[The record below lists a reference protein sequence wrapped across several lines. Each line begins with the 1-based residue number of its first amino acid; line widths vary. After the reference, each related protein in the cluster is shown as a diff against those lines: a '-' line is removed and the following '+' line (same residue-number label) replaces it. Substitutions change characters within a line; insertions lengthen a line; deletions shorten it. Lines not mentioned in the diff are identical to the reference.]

1 MPICVHCAYPAKHL
15 YTTYKTKSNIRLGV
29 CPRCDRFLDPLIEHD
44 PLILLLDLIL
54 LKPRVFLHLLFNRG
68 TDPLDATA
76 PPSPSAE
83 EMSKDRRKTR
93 IQEDVMILFGMV
105 VLAETVS
112 RVIPLDSSTFS
123 SCLKIMCAVVCET
136 AAQHTVTLGCALL
149 VLRWRGWYPPR
160 GSLQGVT
167 DGRRVDF
174 IPWLIPLTLLY
185 TSLLPLLLQLFL
197 SIWHSPPDPAF
208 TPPAWDTFVDSL
220 PFDISQHPYIRQ
232 IAMELADV
240 WSKADRL
247 WLGTRL
253 LGGMSAGFGLRVL
266 LPTRPCETTA
276 IVLAGWAAAA
286 FAARAMEGVL
296 GA

>member
-29 CPRCDRFLDPLIEHD
+29 CVRPGRAGIWGNRSCQPRCDRFLDPLIEHD

-174 IPWLIPLTLLY
+174 
-185 TSLLPLLLQLFL
+185 
-197 SIWHSPPDPAF
+197 
-208 TPPAWDTFVDSL
+208 
-220 PFDISQHPYIRQ
+220 
-232 IAMELADV
+232 M
-240 WSKADRL
+240 
-247 WLGTRL
+247 
-253 LGGMSAGFGLRVL
+253 
-266 LPTRPCETTA
+266 
-276 IVLAGWAAAA
+276 
-286 FAARAMEGVL
+286 
-296 GA
+296 